1 MTNYGIYSNSLEFYN
16 SLIVNNRVKL
26 NLKDGQTVNGT
37 VISLKSLGI
46 KALVVKGDDNK
57 KYILFPNKSEQC
69 EICVQ

>member
-46 KALVVKGDDNK
+46 KALVV
-57 KYILFPNKSEQC
+57 
-69 EICVQ
+69 